1 MLPSGGS
8 GSERC
13 SLPELPAA
21 LSRLSSATA
30 RGAFAASRSIGMEP
44 IPVTLSV
51 TIALSSRPKPTQART
66 NSVAPCRRADA
77 KAPSGRVCQQG
88 RFRRDHLSTT
98 QTPPAR
104 EAAVAPQEFAKPGT
118 NGRRRPSAGG
128 STGLRDGS
136 NELRP
141 PSYRRLRRSTGK
153 DGETGRGAEGQMGR
167 RKTGADGR
175 RWETGK
181 TGRRVDG

>member
-13 SLPELPAA
+13 SLPEVPAA
-21 LSRLSSATA
+21 PSRLSSATA

-66 NSVAPCRRADA
+66 NSVAPCRRAQHTKRERGRA
-77 KAPSGRVCQQG
+77 AAPRDSGRVRRTGAYDLLEIILCQ
-88 RFRRDHLSTT
+88 T
-98 QTPPAR
+98 PAR

-141 PSYRRLRRSTGK
+141 PSYRGLRRSTGEGTR
-153 DGETGRGAEGQMGR
+153 GERTWRL
-167 RKTGADGR
+167 
-175 RWETGK
+175 GK
-181 TGRRVDG
+181 LRYTAR